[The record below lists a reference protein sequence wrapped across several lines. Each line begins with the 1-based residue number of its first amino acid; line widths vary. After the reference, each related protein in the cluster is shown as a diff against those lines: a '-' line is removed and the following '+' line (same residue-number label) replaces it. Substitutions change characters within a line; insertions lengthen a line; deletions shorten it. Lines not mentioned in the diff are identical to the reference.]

1 MPTLGNV
8 YSASA
13 ACAVAGNVAT
23 APEKVTRNNP
33 FLRIEPINSL
43 LYVFLSFVNI
53 TELLHMLRD
62 YYIIEISNV
71 KADSLCFFLHF
82 S

>member
-1 MPTLGNV
+1 
-8 YSASA
+8 
-13 ACAVAGNVAT
+13 
-23 APEKVTRNNP
+23 
-33 FLRIEPINSL
+33 
-43 LYVFLSFVNI
+43 
-53 TELLHMLRD
+53 MLRD